1 MGPMYE
7 KKTVEFGSVASD
19 SLLCKETKRA
29 YISQLK
35 TFEECQHFVRSH
47 CIPGP
52 CVVWCQAH
60 DVFFNYSQNMYLN
73 VLLIVNYLLFFS
85 GCSRNTRKKWS
96 SRTAWNAGNSQYYLF
111 TNFASIRSCSIGS
124 NPFGWLGQFGFCVV
138 S

>member
-73 VLLIVNYLLFFS
+73 VLLIVNYLLFFQGALGTPGKS
-85 GCSRNTRKKWS
+85 GLPGLPGMPVTVNII
-96 SRTAWNAGNSQYYLF
+96 YLP
-111 TNFASIRSCSIGS
+111 TLLQ
-124 NPFGWLGQFGFCVV
+124 LGLVLSVATHLVG
-138 S
+138 